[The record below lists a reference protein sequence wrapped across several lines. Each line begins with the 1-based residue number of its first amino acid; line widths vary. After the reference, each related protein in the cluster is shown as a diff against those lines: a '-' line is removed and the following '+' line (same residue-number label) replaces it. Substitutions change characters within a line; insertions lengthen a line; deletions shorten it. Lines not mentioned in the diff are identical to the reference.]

1 MVRFFLSVPAAEGT
15 FSTVSES
22 VGFCLATMPEE
33 KFCFGLCLS
42 AGSLWHKIP
51 CEHGCVKGKRQT
63 RRLQPTHPKSNT
75 KTFAPA

>member
-51 CEHGCVKGKRQT
+51 CEHGCEGEKADASFATNASIIAQKR
-63 RRLQPTHPKSNT
+63 
-75 KTFAPA
+75 